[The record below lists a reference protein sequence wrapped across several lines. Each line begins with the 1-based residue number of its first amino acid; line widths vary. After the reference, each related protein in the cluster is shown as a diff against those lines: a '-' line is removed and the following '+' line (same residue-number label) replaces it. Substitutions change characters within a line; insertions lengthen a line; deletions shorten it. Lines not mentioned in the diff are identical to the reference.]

1 MVVTLNDIAEAC
13 GVSPSTVSRA
23 LSNPHEVSAA
33 TRERIQRIARELNY
47 EPNHFARSLSKGR
60 TNTIG
65 LIVPD
70 IANPFFPPIIKAVQ
84 NRAGQKHNAVLLA
97 DTDEHATDELL
108 RARTMSNQVDGLI
121 LVSPRTP
128 NERLTDFR
136 TLGPLVCLNRDVPGV
151 PSVSI
156 ETTAGVNQAV
166 EHLAALR
173 HRSVAYLNGPRQSWS
188 NTQRRQ
194 SITAACA
201 AYNVELIQFGPFEPQ
216 FHAGVRAADLVQA
229 SQATAVIAYDDMIAL
244 GVMARLTERGVR
256 VGRDISVI
264 GIDDALLA
272 SVSSPSLTS
281 IHLPSEKA
289 GAAAVDLLI
298 DQVNK
303 APHDESDPAEPPVAL
318 ESYLIVRD
326 STGYA
331 PR

>member
-1 MVVTLNDIAEAC
+1 MAVTLTDIAEAC
-13 GVSPSTVSRA
+13 GVSASTVSRA
-23 LSNPHEVSAA
+23 LSNPHEVRAA

-47 EPNHFARSLSKGR
+47 EPNHFARSLSKGH
-60 TNTIG
+60 TNALG

-97 DTDEHATDELL
+97 DTDEHAADELV

-128 NERLTDFR
+128 DERLADFR
-136 TLGPLVCLNRDVPGV
+136 ALGPLVFVNRDVPGAA
-151 PSVSI
+151 SVSI
-156 ETTAGVNQAV
+156 ETSEGVNQAV
-166 EHLAALR
+166 EHLAALG
-173 HRSVAYLNGPRQSWS
+173 HRRVAYLNGPRQSWS

-201 AYNVELIQFGPFEPQ
+201 TYDVELIQFGPFEPQ

-229 SQATAVIAYDDMIAL
+229 SGATAVIAYDDMIAL
-244 GVMARLTERGVR
+244 GVMARLTERGVT
-256 VGRDISVI
+256 VGRDISVV
-264 GIDDALLA
+264 GIDDALIA
-272 SVSSPSLTS
+272 RVSSPALTS

-298 DQVNK
+298 DQINK
-303 APHDESDPAEPPVAL
+303 APRDGSELAEPVAL